1 MAKILKCPSCQ
12 ERIDV
17 TDLSGGSTV
26 RCEACGTM
34 VRIASGSTGKVPQ
47 ATPPPPPPP
56 PAPAR
61 KERGTTKM
69 HKKDK
74 GTGVRTAPGR
84 QTDLFRKMSNAR
96 SPGEGG
102 RPRGGGGG
110 GGGEQKGSNTGMIIA
125 IAAAAIVIIGG
136 VAFAVLHKS
145 EPEHPKAS
153 AGKDRD
159 SEKTTGTKTKKKKED
174 APKASVSP
182 TPGPSSSD
190 TFKPGARAMAGV
202 GKDVPDMKCNPDA
215 KATYE
220 GMVTG
225 GKVAEVVGQDYN
237 WITYIIDGLLSDN
250 EAIAKGSMDAL
261 HQIILKRKLDA
272 RMSDL
277 AKQSVIGGFNMP
289 EMRSG
294 EYTYWA
300 QWWFTKSA
308 RDAVADWKAGAGATG
323 GGGGDSPAPS
333 VAAGN
338 PATEP
343 WEQTLRNCRSGG
355 FSNSNNP
362 EFYEFQKIKA
372 MGKAAYPHLIRFI
385 DNEDTSLGTTAVLI
399 LKELSGRSEA
409 PGRVTEANKAKIK
422 EDWEGW
428 LRSGP

>member
-1 MAKILKCPSCQ
+1 
-12 ERIDV
+12 
-17 TDLSGGSTV
+17 
-26 RCEACGTM
+26 
-34 VRIASGSTGKVPQ
+34 
-47 ATPPPPPPP
+47 
-56 PAPAR
+56 
-61 KERGTTKM
+61 M

-74 GTGVRTAPGR
+74 TTGVRTAPGR
-84 QTDLFRKMSNAR
+84 QTDLFRKMSSAR
-96 SPGEGG
+96 APGEGG

-110 GGGEQKGSNTGMIIA
+110 GERAQKGSNTGMIIA

-159 SEKTTGTKTKKKKED
+159 SEKTTGTKTKKKKEE
-174 APKASVSP
+174 APKSSSP
-182 TPGPSSSD
+182 SPVTPSSSD

-202 GKDVPDMKCNPDA
+202 GKDVPDMRCNPDA
-215 KATYE
+215 KQTFE

-225 GKVAEVVGQDYN
+225 GKVAEIVGQDYT

-250 EAIAKGSMDAL
+250 EAVAKGSMDAL
-261 HQIILKRKLDA
+261 HQIIVKRKLDA

-277 AKQSVIGGFNMP
+277 AKNSVIGGFNMP

-308 RDAVADWKAGAGATG
+308 RDAVADWKAAAGG
-323 GGGGDSPAPS
+323 SGGGDSPAPN

-362 EFYEFQKIKA
+362 EYYEFQKIKA

-385 DNEDTSLGTTAVLI
+385 DNEDTTLGTTAVLI
-399 LKELSGRSEA
+399 LKELSGRSDA